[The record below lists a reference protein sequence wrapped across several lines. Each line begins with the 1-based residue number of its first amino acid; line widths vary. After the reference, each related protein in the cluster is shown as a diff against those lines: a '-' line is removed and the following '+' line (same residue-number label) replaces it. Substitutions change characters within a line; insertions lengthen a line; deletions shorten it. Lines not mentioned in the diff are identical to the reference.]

1 MYFSKI
7 TPPDP
12 SSPVEWG
19 RAKKEYNQEN
29 LGVKINNDN
38 NNNNNDNVSDNNTSL
53 IEKGQVEEER
63 TKQNMTNDAKAVT
76 HHFLW
81 VDQRRTR
88 SCANDS

>member
-1 MYFSKI
+1 MG
-7 TPPDP
+7 
-12 SSPVEWG
+12 WG

-38 NNNNNDNVSDNNTSL
+38 NNNNNNNDNVSDNNNTSL
-53 IEKGQVEEER
+53 IQKGQVEEER

-88 SCANDS
+88 SSAKDS

>member
-12 SSPVEWG
+12 SSPVGWG

-38 NNNNNDNVSDNNTSL
+38 NNNDNVSDNNTSL
-53 IEKGQVEEER
+53 IEKGQVEER
-63 TKQNMTNDAKAVT
+63 TK
-76 HHFLW
+76 
-81 VDQRRTR
+81 
-88 SCANDS
+88 